1 VYLDQLIK
9 SDALV
14 SEPSK
19 LLDEMYKFSTIP
31 TLTRSDVQLGSSAE
45 ELLLH
50 KDQLT
55 EIATEFKDNEIA
67 VLGNRALT
75 QLTKQLDGEKK
86 EVQAKE
92 KESVKVTSVKVKPD
106 SEEKDKGKR

>member
-1 VYLDQLIK
+1 
-9 SDALV
+9 
-14 SEPSK
+14 
-19 LLDEMYKFSTIP
+19 
-31 TLTRSDVQLGSSAE
+31 
-45 ELLLH
+45 
-50 KDQLT
+50 LT

-86 EVQAKE
+86 ETQTKE
-92 KESVKVTSVKVKPD
+92 LQDKESIKITSVEVKPD

>member
-1 VYLDQLIK
+1 
-9 SDALV
+9 
-14 SEPSK
+14 
-19 LLDEMYKFSTIP
+19 MYKHSTKP

-45 ELLLH
+45 ELFLH

-86 EVQAKE
+86 ETQTKE
-92 KESVKVTSVKVKPD
+92 LQDKESIKITSVEVKPD